1 MEETKQKLMNKDKL
15 FLIAYFGVKD
25 QKDKLNSL
33 MMIQQFDRYLTTK
46 LDDNSVKFFI
56 LPNPESNIVTIELLN
71 VKDCDDQKLEE
82 LKNIY
87 IKFLEEKGN

>member
-1 MEETKQKLMNKDKL
+1 MEEAKPKIMDKDKL

-25 QKDKLNSL
+25 QRDKLNSL
-33 MMIQQFDRYLTTK
+33 MMIQQFDKYLNSR
-46 LDDNSVKFFI
+46 LDDNVIFFI

-71 VKDCDDQKLEE
+71 VKDCDDKKLDE

-87 IKFLEEKGN
+87 NRFLEEKDN

>member
-1 MEETKQKLMNKDKL
+1 MEEAKQKIMDKDKL

-25 QKDKLNSL
+25 QRDKLNSL
-33 MMIQQFDRYLTTK
+33 MMIQQFDKYLNSR
-46 LDDNSVKFFI
+46 LDDSVIFFI

-71 VKDCDDQKLEE
+71 VKDCDDKKLDE

-87 IKFLEEKGN
+87 NRFLEEKDN